1 MEILKYGVDRYTIDC
16 GKCGS
21 TILFTRFDE
30 LVDAY
35 VNNIGDYAKK
45 YIKCPL
51 CNFPN
56 ITQLEQWC
64 DYSGKK
70 VTEIDNRKKYED

>member
-30 LVDAY
+30 DVDEY
-35 VNNIGDYAKK
+35 FNHIGPYEKK
-45 YIKCPL
+45 YVTCLL
-51 CNFPN
+51 CRFNN
-56 ITQLEQWC
+56 ITQFKQWEK
-64 DYSGKK
+64 SGGEVEK
-70 VTEIDNRKKYED
+70 VDNRKKYED